1 MKKIW
6 KSYGVFTPTAY
17 KIFGLA
23 VIPCIILGL
32 IELFVYANLFSAGI
46 SVILFFV
53 YVVWYEVLVDYWI
66 FGGICEKSTRSME
79 YLKTSLRGEST
90 LAAGMTGDCIRRGVY
105 MLVPGFLLLVQKGSW
120 RYLLALLIAEFVI
133 CLTLVIIRHWN
144 YGVKMQL
151 AIGGVSG
158 IIYAILYGSCSY
170 LMDCA
175 GKRDLILKIMVV
187 IFVIANVI
195 INVFIV
201 KHTVKCLRGSY
212 YEKENK

>member
-1 MKKIW
+1 
-6 KSYGVFTPTAY
+6 
-17 KIFGLA
+17 
-23 VIPCIILGL
+23 
-32 IELFVYANLFSAGI
+32 
-46 SVILFFV
+46 
-53 YVVWYEVLVDYWI
+53 
-66 FGGICEKSTRSME
+66 
-79 YLKTSLRGEST
+79 
-90 LAAGMTGDCIRRGVY
+90 

-144 YGVKMQL
+144 YGVMMQL

-187 IFVIANVI
+187 IVCNCERDYQCVYSKTYCEMFER
-195 INVFIV
+195 
-201 KHTVKCLRGSY
+201 KLL
-212 YEKENK
+212 

>member
-1 MKKIW
+1 M
-6 KSYGVFTPTAY
+6 
-17 KIFGLA
+17 
-23 VIPCIILGL
+23 
-32 IELFVYANLFSAGI
+32 
-46 SVILFFV
+46 
-53 YVVWYEVLVDYWI
+53 LVDYWI

-144 YGVKMQL
+144 YGVMMQL

>member
-1 MKKIW
+1 
-6 KSYGVFTPTAY
+6 
-17 KIFGLA
+17 
-23 VIPCIILGL
+23 
-32 IELFVYANLFSAGI
+32 
-46 SVILFFV
+46 
-53 YVVWYEVLVDYWI
+53 
-66 FGGICEKSTRSME
+66 
-79 YLKTSLRGEST
+79 
-90 LAAGMTGDCIRRGVY
+90 

-120 RYLLALLIAEFVI
+120 HYLLALLIAEFVI

-144 YGVKMQL
+144 YGVMMQM
-151 AIGGVSG
+151 AIGSLSG
-158 IIYAILYGSCSY
+158 TIYAILYGSCSY